1 MLIAIVGKERNGT
14 SRGATPSCTRT
25 HYAIYANYAKNA
37 IYITNVRELTLVMV
51 LVMAVGAVT
60 LVTTAVGLR
69 LRLTFFCL
77 YVFCLFFCLHNMQK
91 LQQNMQKIHNMQNI
105 HANRP

>member
-77 YVFCLFFCLHNMQK
+77 YVFLLVFLLAQYAEIAAEYAKNTQYAKHTCQ
-91 LQQNMQKIHNMQNI
+91 
-105 HANRP
+105 